1 MSILTFIIVFLLAIG
16 LTAGLTPLVIMLGQR
31 WNLVADPGGRRVHQ
45 GRVTRIGGLAIFPP
59 FVIAC
64 LVTLGLPRQDSLEIT
79 RLIGMLVGLT
89 IVWVMGMLDDR
100 YRLPAWSQGLA
111 LVLAA
116 TAAILSKVFIELFNN
131 PILNAPVK
139 VDWYLMVP
147 ITLFWLIGMP
157 TTLNLLDGLDG
168 LATGVTAISALVLFI
183 HMLRLGQYSVALLPL
198 ALLGCC
204 LGFLPFNFFP
214 ARIYLGGGAYVLGFA
229 LGALSIISGA
239 KVATVLLVVWL
250 PIIDMVWQIISR
262 WRRHQ
267 PVSLGDRGHLHLR
280 LQDIGWPQG
289 RIVLLYY
296 SFTAVLGA
304 TALLISSRLLKLVIL
319 VALAIV
325 IFVSLAILARTT
337 GDKTPTGH

>member
-1 MSILTFIIVFLLAIG
+1 MSIMTFVVVFMVATG
-16 LTAGLTPLVIMLGQR
+16 LTAGLTPLVIKLGQR
-31 WNLVADPGGRRVHQ
+31 WNLVAEPGGRRVHR

-64 LVTLGLPRQDSLEIT
+64 LVTLALPRQDALEIT

-89 IVWVMGMLDDR
+89 VIWVMGMLDDR
-100 YRLPAWSQGLA
+100 YRLPAWSQALS

-116 TAAILSKVFIELFNN
+116 AAAISCKVFIELFNN
-131 PILNAPVK
+131 PLTNLQIK
-139 VDWYLMVP
+139 VDWYLMIP

-168 LATGVTAISALVLFI
+168 LATGVTAISALVLCI
-183 HMLRLGQYSVALLPL
+183 HMLRLGQFSVALLPL

-250 PIIDMVWQIISR
+250 PIIDVVWQIFSR

-267 PVSLGDRGHLHLR
+267 PISLGDRGHLHLR

-296 SFTAVLGA
+296 SFTAILGA
-304 TALLISSRLLKLVIL
+304 TALLISSRMLKLVIL
-319 VALAIV
+319 IVLGVV
-325 IFVSLAILARTT
+325 IFLSLALLARTT
-337 GDKTPTGH
+337 GDKTITGD